1 MSRGPE
7 RKKSESSH
15 TEQRGKENMASPKCD
30 DGEMPIPARESKGI
44 EENNETGFLISDA
57 QLQRF
62 ARSHS
67 PVSWTFTIAWTFSP
81 GG

>member
-7 RKKSESSH
+7 RKKSELLH
-15 TEQRGKENMASPKCD
+15 TEQRGKENMASPKRD

-44 EENNETGFLISDA
+44 EQNNETGFLINNT
-57 QLQRF
+57 QLRRF
-62 ARSHS
+62 THSHS
-67 PVSWTFTIAWTFSP
+67 LVSQTFTITWTFSP